1 VPGSAINPEM
11 RAYYEKRAR
20 EYDEWWLGTGLF
32 EARDRAGWAAEV
44 THLIRLVA
52 ALPPARTLDVACG
65 TGFLTRHLPGDVT
78 AVDQSAEMVRLA
90 GARLPDAEVL
100 EGDASALPFPD
111 AEFDRVFMSHF
122 YGHLLAQERAPVLG
136 EAQRVARELV
146 FVDSARRPDHEAEE
160 WQERVLNDGSR
171 HRVYKRFFTGDE
183 LAAEVGGSVL
193 LDGDWFVAASV

>member
-1 VPGSAINPEM
+1 M

-146 FVDSARRPDHEAEE
+146 IVDSARRPDHEAEE

>member
-1 VPGSAINPEM
+1 M

-20 EYDEWWLGTGLF
+20 EYDEWWLGTGRF

-146 FVDSARRPDHEAEE
+146 IVDSARRPDHEAEE

>member
-1 VPGSAINPEM
+1 M

-146 FVDSARRPDHEAEE
+146 IVDSARRPDHEAEE

-183 LAAEVGGSVL
+183 LAAELGGSVL
-193 LDGDWFVAASV
+193 LDGDWFVAVRA